1 MSYIYNKVCNLETF
15 VIWSL
20 NVSNNDSF
28 PFFLLQPCSLSSF
41 IVATL
46 AFKKVVCHEAYCLF
60 KLAIDDAE
68 LQWLIRVFTTTN

>member
-1 MSYIYNKVCNLETF
+1 MSFISNIMSYIYNKVCNLETF

-46 AFKKVVCHEAYCLF
+46 AFKKVVCHELTAYLN
-60 KLAIDDAE
+60 L
-68 LQWLIRVFTTTN
+68 L